1 MKLNST
7 FLKLTICGAL
17 LASGVACSDPGMNK
31 NPDASASP
39 AQVAATPDVTPI
51 PMEVKVVEPGTGEAL
66 GDAAAFHAEIEVWS
80 DKIGG
85 KPLGRGKVD
94 IMVSK
99 DTNQMP
105 GLLEAAK
112 DMKVGGKADIQ
123 LTAKDLFGEMP
134 PNNRMKPE
142 TPLYIQMTVKEA
154 FPAEEFKKETVK
166 QGTGDKAAADGD
178 ILQVHYVG
186 RLDNPK
192 DGKVFDSSRER
203 NEPFTV
209 QLGKSQVIP
218 GWELGLQGMKKGEV
232 RQLSIPHYLAYG
244 VQAKGDIPPKSR
256 LFFEVELVDF
266 VSEGQLKSET
276 LKQGNGDAIQ
286 AGQKGDFHYT
296 GWLKKFDG
304 EKFDSSKDRN
314 QPFSVTLGAGQV
326 IKGWDDGLVGMKPGE
341 VRRLTIPF
349 NLAYGP
355 QGRPPKIPAFATLY
369 FEVEYLGLSKE
380 KPAPTPPAQT
390 PSEKPPSE
398 VPDDK

>member
-51 PMEVKVVEPGTGEAL
+51 PMEVKVVEPGTGEAV

-154 FPAEEFKKETVK
+154 FAAEEFKKETVK
-166 QGTGDKAAADGD
+166 Q
-178 ILQVHYVG
+178 
-186 RLDNPK
+186 
-192 DGKVFDSSRER
+192 
-203 NEPFTV
+203 
-209 QLGKSQVIP
+209 
-218 GWELGLQGMKKGEV
+218 
-232 RQLSIPHYLAYG
+232 
-244 VQAKGDIPPKSR
+244 
-256 LFFEVELVDF
+256 
-266 VSEGQLKSET
+266 
-276 LKQGNGDAIQ
+276 
-286 AGQKGDFHYT
+286 
-296 GWLKKFDG
+296 
-304 EKFDSSKDRN
+304 
-314 QPFSVTLGAGQV
+314 
-326 IKGWDDGLVGMKPGE
+326 
-341 VRRLTIPF
+341 
-349 NLAYGP
+349 
-355 QGRPPKIPAFATLY
+355 
-369 FEVEYLGLSKE
+369 
-380 KPAPTPPAQT
+380 
-390 PSEKPPSE
+390 
-398 VPDDK
+398 